1 LKANLEKSLKFEQTT
16 QQNTCCLFSIMS
28 EILSREYLLL
38 VQEAF
43 EHSNTAIIQ
52 EQVQELHYADIA
64 ALVYELEDEQA
75 DFLLRSLDTEIAS
88 EVISELEEEVR
99 KHFLKNLPYEKLA
112 EYIDLMDSDDA
123 VDILKE
129 QPIQIREQVI
139 ATLKDRDKAKD
150 IIYLLPYDE
159 DTAGGLMAKELIK
172 ANINWTVKQCIE
184 EIRRQA
190 EKVEKIYSIYVVDN
204 NGILKGRVSLKKIIL
219 SADDTLIADI
229 YEDEELIFVE
239 TYKEQEEVVTLM
251 RKYDLESIPV
261 VNVQGKLLGRITI
274 DDVVDVMQEHA
285 EAERQAMSGLS
296 SNVEEDDTIWTSVK
310 ARLPWLVVGMVG
322 GMLAASVTN
331 MLGQPVILL
340 VSVLANF
347 TTLIAGTGG
356 NVGVQSS
363 SIILQSLANKSVFE
377 LGTLERLFKVL
388 IIAVLNGLILSAFV
402 LGVCLLFGYDA
413 KVAFVVAIALFSV
426 ILLASLMGTIT
437 PLVLDRFGINP
448 ALAAGPFITTAN
460 DLIGLT
466 VYFLI
471 ARLIYQI

>member
-1 LKANLEKSLKFEQTT
+1 
-16 QQNTCCLFSIMS
+16 MS
-28 EILSREYLLL
+28 EILSKEYLLL

-43 EHSNTAIIQ
+43 EQNNIAIIQ

-75 DFLLRSLDTEIAS
+75 DFLLRNLETEVAS
-88 EVISELEEEVR
+88 EVISELEEETR
-99 KHFLKNLPYEKLA
+99 NHFFKNLPYQKLA

-139 ATLKDRDKAKD
+139 ATLQDRDKAKD

-172 ANINWTVKQCIE
+172 ANINWNIKQCIE

-204 NGILKGRVSLKKIIL
+204 SGVLKGRVSLKKIIL
-219 SADDTLIADI
+219 SSDDSLIADI

-239 TYKEQEEVVTLM
+239 TYKDQEEVVSLM

-261 VNVQGKLLGRITI
+261 VNIQKKLLGRITI
-274 DDVVDVMQEHA
+274 DDVVDVMQEQA

-296 SNVEEDDTIWTSVK
+296 GDVEEDDTIWTSVK
-310 ARLPWLVVGMVG
+310 ARLPWLVVGMIG

-331 MLGQPVILL
+331 MLGQPIIIL

-377 LGTLERLFKVL
+377 LGTFERLFKVL
-388 IIAVLNGLILSAFV
+388 LIAIINGLILSAFV

-413 KVAFVVAIALFSV
+413 KVASVVAIALFSV

>member
-1 LKANLEKSLKFEQTT
+1 
-16 QQNTCCLFSIMS
+16 MS

>member
-1 LKANLEKSLKFEQTT
+1 
-16 QQNTCCLFSIMS
+16 MS
-28 EILSREYLLL
+28 EILSREYLQL

-43 EHSNTAIIQ
+43 EHNNIAIIQ

-64 ALVYELEDEQA
+64 ALVYELEEEQA
-75 DFLLRSLDTEIAS
+75 DFLLKSLETEVAS

-99 KHFLKNLPYEKLA
+99 NSFLKHLPYQKLA

-204 NGILKGRVSLKKIIL
+204 SGILKGRVSLKKIIL

-239 TYKEQEEVVTLM
+239 TYKDQEEVVTLM

-261 VNVQGKLLGRITI
+261 VNIQSKLLGRITI

-296 SNVEEDDTIWTSVK
+296 GDVEEDDTIWTSVK

-331 MLGQPVILL
+331 MLGQPIIIL

-377 LGTLERLFKVL
+377 LGTFERLSKVL
-388 IIAVLNGLILSAFV
+388 IIAILNGIILSAFV
-402 LGVCLLFGYDA
+402 LGVCLLFGYDT